1 MMGELLNTILLM
13 QKYIIALIIITTAFL
28 WYSIKSKDKILLS
41 TNIFL
46 VSLVFT
52 TSFPFIIEAIS
63 FIPRSIGL
71 ILKVTLIFL
80 ASGALFVSSFLT
92 YKSRHEERIGVLKDI
107 LNKKQDDPLKLE
119 FVREVIQP
127 ELKLLNKQKYLIEKE
142 KKAVEK
148 NIEFYKQK
156 SEEISLGKIDLKNE
170 WKNIKKEN
178 SLLTKEQDKLDEL
191 KDKLELESKKIEK
204 LRLKTEKES
213 GEIKEKKKGFL
224 NYEDELNKEKAKLKL
239 DFSDLEK
246 EKKELSRFKQK
257 LDEENENIL
266 LKQREILELNKKLKS
281 AESENLNLRKKIST
295 LQAVI
300 KKNNFQEEQ

>member
-191 KDKLELESKKIEK
+191 KDKLELE
-204 LRLKTEKES
+204 R
-213 GEIKEKKKGFL
+213 KKGFL

-300 KKNNFQEEQ
+300 KKNNLQEEQ